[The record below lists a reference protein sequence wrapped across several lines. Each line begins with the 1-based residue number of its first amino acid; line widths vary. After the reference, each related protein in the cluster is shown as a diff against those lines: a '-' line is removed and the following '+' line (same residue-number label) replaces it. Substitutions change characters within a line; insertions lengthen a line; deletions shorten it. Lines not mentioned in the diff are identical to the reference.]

1 VKKKAFWSRRDFMK
15 ICGCALA
22 SLALPS
28 CSGSSNNDVPST
40 PYDEKKLINEF
51 SSWIDSCGYVIKDKL
66 GDSKGGMI
74 INECISRFRF
84 IIPQIPWI
92 GGDENSNTFFLMG
105 GAYSMGLIR
114 PLERAGLSER
124 EIGHVIYLMS
134 ACSFE
139 LDKEKMEQQGQ
150 WMVTPEAV
158 EYMRQGALWSQK
170 KTYPDDFV
178 FAFVEPGDNMY
189 YGINMTECGILKFYR
204 EQSLEKYVKYNCLND
219 YPMYQTYNIH
229 LGRTQTLGNG
239 AACCNFMYLKT
250 GTTQDGWPP
259 ETKPEFKEDA

>member
-1 VKKKAFWSRRDFMK
+1 MK

-28 CSGSSNNDVPST
+28 CSGSSNNGIPST
-40 PYDEKKLINEF
+40 PYDEKKLMNEF
-51 SSWIDSCGYVIKDKL
+51 SSWMDSCGYVIKEKL
-66 GDSKGGMI
+66 GDSKGGLV
-74 INECISRFRF
+74 INECISGFRF

-105 GAYSMGLIR
+105 GAYSLGLIK
-114 PLERAGLSER
+114 PLQQAGLPER

-150 WMVTPEAV
+150 PEAM
-158 EYMRQGALWSQK
+158 EYMREGALWSQK

-178 FAFVEPGDNMY
+178 YDFVEPGDNMY

-204 EQSLEKYVKYNCLND
+204 KMNLEKYVKYNCLID

-229 LGRTQTLGNG
+229 LDRTQTLGNG
-239 AACCNFMYLKT
+239 ATCCNFMYLKT
-250 GTTQDGWPP
+250 GTTPDGWPP
-259 ETKPEFKEDA
+259 ETRPEFKEDA